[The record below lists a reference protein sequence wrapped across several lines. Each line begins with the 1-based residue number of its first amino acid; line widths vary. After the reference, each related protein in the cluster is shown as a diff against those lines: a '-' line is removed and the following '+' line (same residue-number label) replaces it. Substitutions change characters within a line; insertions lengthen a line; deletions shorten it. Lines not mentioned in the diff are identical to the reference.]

1 MAPTSIRIWT
11 EVEDRK
17 LSVATYFPHQHGG
30 TLEYEKEWIQL
41 PGAYAISPALPLH
54 GGKQPLVSDRGHL
67 PTALSDSAPDRWG
80 RMLIQKQFARQGEQP
95 TEVDYLLGVD
105 DRLRLGALRFEVN
118 GVTQSP
124 SSRVPKLV
132 NLADIERASRAVEE
146 DDDAVDALKRIA
158 VAGSSLGG
166 ARPKATV
173 IDDEGKLMMAK
184 FSSSADTIDA
194 VAWEKVCLDIA
205 ELAGISTPSS
215 RLLEI
220 NGRSVLLLERFD
232 RAYGEDGSEARI
244 PYMSAMTLLN
254 RTDGD
259 RASMV
264 EIAEELRLL
273 SINGDS
279 AAELFSR
286 TAINLLVGNTDN
298 HLRNL
303 GFIRVDGA
311 WRLSPVF
318 DITPATTKTNFATS
332 VDVVG
337 DDSVDTLMGAAGWF
351 GLNDNQAIERLSRAV
366 DAVKQWKELARRNQ
380 IAVAEDK
387 QVAPSFDG
395 GHLQRAQVL
404 IREQRA

>member
-41 PGAYAISPALPLH
+41 PDAYAISPALPLH

-80 RMLIQKQFARQGEQP
+80 RMLIQKQFARRGEHP

-146 DDDAVDALKRIA
+146 GDDAVDALRRIA

-173 IDDEGKLMMAK
+173 IDDGGKLMMAK

-205 ELAGISTPSS
+205 ELAGINTPSS

-254 RTDGD
+254 HTDGD
-259 RASMV
+259 
-264 EIAEELRLL
+264 L
-273 SINGDS
+273 S
-279 AAELFSR
+279 
-286 TAINLLVGNTDN
+286 
-298 HLRNL
+298 
-303 GFIRVDGA
+303 
-311 WRLSPVF
+311 
-318 DITPATTKTNFATS
+318 
-332 VDVVG
+332 
-337 DDSVDTLMGAAGWF
+337 
-351 GLNDNQAIERLSRAV
+351 
-366 DAVKQWKELARRNQ
+366 
-380 IAVAEDK
+380 
-387 QVAPSFDG
+387 
-395 GHLQRAQVL
+395 L
-404 IREQRA
+404 IHI